1 MSWMSAQKKGQ
12 DEAAA
17 AGKPAVAKV
26 SKKASVPSTKARKA
40 EGKPKAT
47 QKSPVTRLKQYWE
60 EFRQYLREVVYE
72 LKKVVWPSRKET
84 LGTTSV
90 VLVLVILCAVF
101 LGMVDSL
108 LSRLIEMVFG

>member
-1 MSWMSAQKKGQ
+1 MSAQKKNE
-12 DEAAA
+12 DEPVAS
-17 AGKPAVAKV
+17 GKTVVAKS
-26 SKKASVPSTKARKA
+26 SKKVAPPSAKGKKAD
-40 EGKPKAT
+40 GKPK
-47 QKSPVTRLKQYWE
+47 STRKPDEPRFQWWE
-60 EFRQYLREVVYE
+60 RFQQYLREVVYE

-101 LGMVDSL
+101 LGLVDSV